1 MTTTATTHPDQRQ
14 STALA
19 EASNPQTAPQ
29 DLAMILMHA
38 NQRVKLAVAQNPAT
52 SSDLLLNLRLS
63 KNPQVRQ
70 AAFARRNRG

>member
-1 MTTTATTHPDQRQ
+1 MTAVATHQDPGLLARAAHPD
-14 STALA
+14 T
-19 EASNPQTAPQ
+19 EPH
-29 DLAMILMHA
+29 DLAMILLHTD
-38 NQRVKLAVAQNPAT
+38 QEVQPAVAQNPAT